1 MTESFGSKII
11 LWPQIRAFLSYH
23 WHKWPVPHKYEYI
36 QMQKK
41 EKFKSL
47 FTLWSTKPSQS
58 YVWLIFTVIA
68 ALRLEKKRHRC
79 QMVLED
85 RLVSMC
91 QEQIY
96 FSTTSSGGTGRYL
109 SLRCFCALPFS
120 ERSQKNSRPSY
131 WFICCFFLSFVLWIL
146 FVEFLL
152 RSILILC
159 VCCIRFR
166 AESELRICS

>member
-1 MTESFGSKII
+1 M
-11 LWPQIRAFLSYH
+11 LNLSYH

-36 QMQKK
+36 QMQNSGGKI
-41 EKFKSL
+41 KSV

-85 RLVSMC
+85 RLVSLC
-91 QEQIY
+91 QEHIY
-96 FSTTSSGGTGRYL
+96 FFTTSSGGTGRYL

-120 ERSQKNSRPSY
+120 ERPQKNSRPSY
-131 WFICCFFLSFVLWIL
+131 WFICCFFSIFCSLNFFCWISFKINFDTVCVLYKISC
-146 FVEFLL
+146 
-152 RSILILC
+152 R
-159 VCCIRFR
+159 IR
-166 AESELRICS
+166 A